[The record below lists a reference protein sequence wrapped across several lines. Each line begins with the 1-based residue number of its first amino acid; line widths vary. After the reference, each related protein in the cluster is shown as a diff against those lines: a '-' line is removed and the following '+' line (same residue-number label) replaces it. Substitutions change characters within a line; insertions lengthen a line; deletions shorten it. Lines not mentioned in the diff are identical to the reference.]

1 MTKKLSIIIPCY
13 NEEKTIRS
21 CLESILNQST
31 ARENYEI
38 IVVDNGSKDNSFSI
52 ASEISDKVILA
63 PNKKVGAVR
72 NLGALES
79 TASWIAFV
87 DADCSIDHDWIER
100 ALRLIKVRPE
110 ATFGGGIILPEST
123 NWIERNWLL
132 ESESGNVLPKELIGC
147 SIVIE
152 RNKFLNNRFN
162 EDLSSGEDSEL
173 SQRLRKN
180 SESVYI
186 TRELNVT
193 HLGNAKDLKTFIDRQ
208 AWHAQSYF
216 LSPKR
221 NLKDPVFILIIT
233 TSTSFI
239 ASLVL
244 ILLKNPLWIATLLC
258 AIGLPALLTLKRYTR
273 AKAVPESF
281 SDFLKSYTLDVAY
294 IFGRAKGIVKKLT
307 KIISN

>member
-52 ASEISDKVILA
+52 ASETSDKVILA

-79 TASWIAFV
+79 TSSWIAFV

-132 ESESGNVLPKELIGC
+132 QSELGNVLPRELIGC

-208 AWHAQSYF
+208 AWHAHSYF
-216 LSPKR
+216 LNPKR
-221 NLKDPVFILIIT
+221 NLKDPVFIIIIT
-233 TSTSFI
+233 TSISFLV
-239 ASLVL
+239 SLAL
-244 ILLKNPLWIATLLC
+244 ILLKNPLWIATLLS
-258 AIGLPALLTLKRYTR
+258 AIALPLLLTLKRYTR
-273 AKAVPESF
+273 AKAVPKSF

>member
-31 ARENYEI
+31 ERENYEI

-79 TASWIAFV
+79 TTSWIAFV

-208 AWHAQSYF
+208 AWHAHSYF
-216 LSPKR
+216 LNPKR

-244 ILLKNPLWIATLLC
+244 ILLKNPLWIATLLS
-258 AIGLPALLTLKRYTR
+258 AIAFPLLLTLKRYTR
-273 AKAVPESF
+273 AKAVPKSF
-281 SDFLKSYTLDVAY
+281 LDFLKSYTLDVAY

>member
-100 ALRLIKVRPE
+100 ALDRKSTRLNSSHVRISY
-110 ATFGGGIILPEST
+110 AVFCLKKQRT
-123 NWIERNWLL
+123 
-132 ESESGNVLPKELIGC
+132 V
-147 SIVIE
+147 
-152 RNKFLNNRFN
+152 
-162 EDLSSGEDSEL
+162 
-173 SQRLRKN
+173 SQ
-180 SESVYI
+180 
-186 TRELNVT
+186 
-193 HLGNAKDLKTFIDRQ
+193 
-208 AWHAQSYF
+208 
-216 LSPKR
+216 
-221 NLKDPVFILIIT
+221 NLF
-233 TSTSFI
+233 
-239 ASLVL
+239 
-244 ILLKNPLWIATLLC
+244 
-258 AIGLPALLTLKRYTR
+258 
-273 AKAVPESF
+273 
-281 SDFLKSYTLDVAY
+281 
-294 IFGRAKGIVKKLT
+294 
-307 KIISN
+307 